1 MAVKSNLN
9 FLFCYE
15 FLLHCLVSQR
25 GFRFLI
31 HLLDTMNDGE
41 LKAAGIN
48 QRESGWR
55 DLLPIPRLDETTF
68 IHRIFGGY
76 LRSQIRCTNC
86 NYKSNTYDPF
96 LDLALEVNKKD
107 SVEKAFKDFTR
118 EETLDADNQWKCSGC
133 KKRVC
138 AKKQLTV
145 FRPPLSLVVQL
156 KRFTFG
162 SGGGMFGG
170 LMPFGKGSGWGY
182 GHYAGKGMGMKGRGG
197 SKITKPIAFPSV
209 LKLPLSDK
217 RMCIYE
223 LTGVV
228 IHIGGSATSGHY
240 TAYVK
245 KPQSGDAKPKWYHL
259 DDSFVEQVSEASVL
273 RQKHAYLLFYC
284 RKEVDMPLP
293 SPPPRKSSMTA
304 SEAQKA
310 GAKRARARAD
320 SLTSLGSSQEVTASD
335 SFTLNKMSSTKLSGK
350 SSASKSTSTNETGK
364 KKSSSSVQ
372 PPPSSSPSSS
382 LSESSREGESDGSG
396 ADDIS
401 VARKKLDASLAR
413 AEREAKGLEPR
424 TIANEGES
432 LTFPFCEGHSSR
444 PSSSDDDSSDDESSS
459 SSSTEKKMPA
469 KKTSTTS
476 AKAKKPEA
484 VIASTGGG
492 KVEVKIGNRHKVK
505 KPWRPSAVS
514 PKERRNDGSSDLL
527 GNLTVSR
534 WDDDD
539 EEEDSYDKAVH
550 GRSTADTLSAQRRK
564 EAVQDMQARDR
575 KQKREMHLDR
585 WDAGLDEGRT
595 KKIKNKN
602 PELFVDSFPEFN
614 RFQRIQHDMMAMNR
628 GKAKGYHG
636 TPAPKMPRKN
646 RKYGG
651 NRRRTF

>member
-1 MAVKSNLN
+1 MISFALPRLSTM
-9 FLFCYE
+9 
-15 FLLHCLVSQR
+15 
-25 GFRFLI
+25 FRFLI

-55 DLLPIPRLDETTF
+55 DRLPIPRLDETTF
-68 IHRIFGGY
+68 IHRTFGGY

-162 SGGGMFGG
+162 SGGGMYGG

-245 KPQSGDAKPKWYHL
+245 KPQCGDAKPKWYHL

-284 RKEVDMPLP
+284 RKEVEMPLP

-304 SEAQKA
+304 SEAQRA

-320 SLTSLGSSQEVTASD
+320 SLTSLGSSQEVAASD
-335 SFTLNKMSSTKLSGK
+335 SFTLNKMSSTKLSRK
-350 SSASKSTSTNETGK
+350 SSAPKSTSTNATAK
-364 KKSSSSVQ
+364 KKSSSSVH
-372 PPPSSSPSSS
+372 PP
-382 LSESSREGESDGSG
+382 
-396 ADDIS
+396 
-401 VARKKLDASLAR
+401 
-413 AEREAKGLEPR
+413 
-424 TIANEGES
+424 
-432 LTFPFCEGHSSR
+432 
-444 PSSSDDDSSDDESSS
+444 SSS
-459 SSSTEKKMPA
+459 SSSLLELASGLTPQA
-469 KKTSTTS
+469 TSVLS
-476 AKAKKPEA
+476 SVLSFDAEA
-484 VIASTGGG
+484 VVGLQ
-492 KVEVKIGNRHKVK
+492 IG
-505 KPWRPSAVS
+505 RPDRSNAEIGDTSNSSALLAVL
-514 PKERRNDGSSDLL
+514 SSFVL
-527 GNLTVSR
+527 V
-534 WDDDD
+534 
-539 EEEDSYDKAVH
+539 
-550 GRSTADTLSAQRRK
+550 
-564 EAVQDMQARDR
+564 
-575 KQKREMHLDR
+575 
-585 WDAGLDEGRT
+585 
-595 KKIKNKN
+595 
-602 PELFVDSFPEFN
+602 VDSP
-614 RFQRIQHDMMAMNR
+614 
-628 GKAKGYHG
+628 
-636 TPAPKMPRKN
+636 
-646 RKYGG
+646 
-651 NRRRTF
+651 